1 MYGCI
6 MYDCIIASVVS
17 YMHVTA
23 DDNYDLTSDYK
34 SPHEPHPTPYVAIG
48 RGLTY
53 ANGRP
58 YFATYQDSLFD
69 LYVLVTTANSPDIM

>member
-1 MYGCI
+1 M
-6 MYDCIIASVVS
+6 
-17 YMHVTA
+17 
-23 DDNYDLTSDYK
+23 K
-34 SPHEPHPTPYVAIG
+34 
-48 RGLTY
+48 Y